1 MENWAD
7 VHTRPTYGAVS
18 GYRFFFRAVPEA
30 DRAMD
35 GAECMFVVKSN
46 YYLCNASDDKRNS
59 RFAATCGAL
68 QCIVQRDLISCAR
81 LQLSS
86 QRVSRHL
93 IE

>member
-7 VHTRPTYGAVS
+7 VHTRSTYGAVS
-18 GYRFFFRAVPEA
+18 GYRFLFRAVPEA
-30 DRAMD
+30 DRA
-35 GAECMFVVKSN
+35 ECISSMFVVKSN

-59 RFAATCGAL
+59 RFVATCGAL

-86 QRVSRHL
+86 RRVLSRHL